1 MIDYSVDLVLCID
14 STGSMRPVIEMVKRN
29 ALNLYADI
37 QEKLRQKNKQIDKLR
52 VRVISFKDYL
62 TDGDK
67 AMMVSDFFMLP
78 QEADL
83 LSACV
88 NDITA
93 EGGGDPPEDGLEALA
108 YAMKSAWTRHGM
120 KKRHIIVVW
129 SDSST
134 HDIGFGKEST
144 YYPKGMPADFSELS
158 LWWDD
163 PQMGGVMDANA
174 KRLIIFAPDKPSWNK
189 ISASWDQVIHVN
201 TVAEGLSDVDYQMV
215 LGTIGNSI

>member
-1 MIDYSVDLVLCID
+1 MLNYSVDLVMCID
-14 STGSMRPVIEMVKRN
+14 STGSMMPVIDMVKRN

-37 QEKLRQKNKQIDKLR
+37 QEELRQKNKQIDQLR
-52 VRVISFKDYL
+52 VRVISFRDYL
-62 TDGDK
+62 ADGEN
-67 AMMVSDFFMLP
+67 AMMVSDFFNLP
-78 QEADL
+78 KEADL
-83 LSACV
+83 LRSCV
-88 NDITA
+88 SDIRA

-108 YAMKSAWTRHGM
+108 YAMKSAWTNHGI

-134 HDIGFGKEST
+134 HDIGHAAHSPH
-144 YYPKGMPADFSELS
+144 YPKGMPSDFSELS

-163 PQMGGVMDANA
+163 PQMGGVMDSNA
-174 KRLIIFAPDKPSWNK
+174 KRLIIFAPNKPGWSQ

>member
-1 MIDYSVDLVLCID
+1 MLSYSVDLVLCID
-14 STGSMRPVIEMVKRN
+14 STGSMRPVIDMVKRN

-37 QEKLRQKNKQIDKLR
+37 QEELRQKNKQVDQLR
-52 VRVISFKDYL
+52 VRVISFRDYL
-62 TDGDK
+62 ADQK
-67 AMMVSDFFMLP
+67 NAMMVSDFFHLP

-88 NDITA
+88 NDIRA

-108 YAMKSAWTRHGM
+108 YAMKSAWTSHGM

-134 HDIGFGKEST
+134 HNIGHAKDSS

-163 PQMGGVMDANA
+163 PQMGGVMDSNA
-174 KRLIIFAPDKPSWNK
+174 KRLIIFAPNKPSWSN
-189 ISASWDQVIHVN
+189 ISSSWDQVIHVN
-201 TVAEGLSDVDYQMV
+201 TVSEGLSEVDYQMV